1 MPAQQ
6 YARKRKLRTFH
17 ATMRV
22 TRTEQW
28 WVEAETAEEAEA
40 LLAAGA
46 GHRCAVGELDDVEVE
61 EMLDE
66 AKPSAAG

>member
-1 MPAQQ
+1 MPAHRH
-6 YARKRKLRTFH
+6 AHKPKLRTFH
-17 ATMRV
+17 AVMRV

-28 WVEAETAEEAEA
+28 WVEAESAEEAQA

-46 GHRCAVGELDDVEVE
+46 GHHCPSGELIDVALE

-66 AKPSAAG
+66 EG